1 MDATSTMKSTE
12 KLFAI
17 IEELRERDGARVT
30 ELADDLDIPK
40 STVHRHLRTLEELEY
55 VMKTGDTYHVGAK
68 FLHVGSAVRNREEA
82 YVRIKSKVKELA
94 AQTQE
99 RSQFMIEEHGYMVY
113 VHREFGERAVRTN
126 TQLGK
131 QMPIHATSGGKAIL
145 AEMPDERVE
154 AIVERRGL
162 PEITEHTITDEET
175 LYDELRQ
182 IREDGV
188 SYNDQ
193 EYIEG
198 LRAVSVPILRPD
210 GQVVGAIGISG
221 PSHRLKGDLYRQE
234 LPDKLL
240 GVANEIELNMKYS

>member
-1 MDATSTMKSTE
+1 MDASPTMKSTE

-17 IEELRERDGARVT
+17 VEALRERDGARVT
-30 ELADDLDIPK
+30 ELADDLDMPK

-55 VMKTGDTYHVGAK
+55 VMKTGDIYHVGAK
-68 FLHVGSAVRNREEA
+68 FLHVGSAVRNRDEA
-82 YVRIKSKVKELA
+82 YVRIKPKVKELA

-99 RSQFMIEEHGYMVY
+99 RAQFMIEEHGYMVY
-113 VHREFGERAVRTN
+113 VHREFGEQAVRTN

-154 AIVERRGL
+154 AIVERHGL
-162 PEITEHTITDEET
+162 PEITENTITDEEA
-175 LYDELRQ
+175 LYDELRR
-182 IREDGV
+182 IEEDGV

-193 EYIEG
+193 EYIDG

-210 GQVVGAIGISG
+210 GQVLGAIGISG
-221 PSHRLKGDLYRQE
+221 PSHRLKGELYRQE

-240 GVANEIELNMKYS
+240 GVANEIELNLKYS